1 MRKHGLLTLT
11 DHLTAA
17 NMKFPEEVGGEEGGE
32 EGGED
37 SEGDKQERGGKIVPA
52 EQIEVVETI
61 NQRRCRV

>member
-17 NMKFPEEVGGEEGGE
+17 NMKFPEEEGGE
-32 EGGED
+32 EGGEGG
-37 SEGDKQERGGKIVPA
+37 EGDKQERGGKIVPA